1 MKIGFLVSGGLGI
14 NVLKH
19 FHKLLSVQFVMT
31 DKGSQEII
39 DFCNLVE
46 LPVFV
51 GNPRGGKTRLFLNNK
66 SCDIMVSVNY
76 LFLIDKEILSKAK
89 NLVFNIHGSL
99 LPKYRGRTPHVWS
112 IINNEKFTGITAH
125 VIDEGCDTGDIIKQ
139 LIIPIFES
147 DTGASILNK
156 YKELYIP
163 LIHEVLDDYSS
174 NSIVLS
180 NQDNSKAT
188 YFGKRTPEDGRIS
201 WNWQVERIINWVRA
215 QANPY
220 PGAFTFY
227 NGKKVIVDLVA
238 KSDLGFNYNIE
249 NGTILSVN
257 PLTVKCDNAALEIVE
272 MRDCKIN
279 FELLNKFE

>member
-19 FHKLLSVQFVMT
+19 FHELLSVQFVMT

-76 LFLIDKEILSKAK
+76 LFLIDKEILSIAK

-139 LIIPIFES
+139 LIIPILES

-163 LIHEVLDDYSS
+163 LIHEVLDGYSS